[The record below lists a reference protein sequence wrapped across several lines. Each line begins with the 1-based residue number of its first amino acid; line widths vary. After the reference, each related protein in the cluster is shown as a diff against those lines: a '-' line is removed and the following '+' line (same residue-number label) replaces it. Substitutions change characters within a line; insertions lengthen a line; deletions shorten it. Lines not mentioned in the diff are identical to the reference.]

1 MNEDEMQAYLGRTV
15 DLLDAPTVAKAIR
28 ELHDVVPAPTLVVH
42 SKHWALAVGQR
53 AASLRPAL
61 VGGVTMASTRY
72 WMGDGF
78 TAEDY
83 AATASLTPGTT
94 AQRLVSDVAD
104 LLGPDACVVPAL
116 DLTGVATPTTI
127 GLGDSFVGGFLAALD
142 RR

>member
-1 MNEDEMQAYLGRTV
+1 
-15 DLLDAPTVAKAIR
+15 
-28 ELHDVVPAPTLVVH
+28 
-42 SKHWALAVGQR
+42 
-53 AASLRPAL
+53 
-61 VGGVTMASTRY
+61 MASTRY

-78 TAEDY
+78 TTEDY
-83 AATASLTPGTT
+83 AATASLTPGST